1 MKIDQIDLRSHIML
15 ILTTISVLVLSSC
28 AAVPDE
34 KLAVNMKANGFS
46 RDVSSKIIINGVCEW
61 NIRRGKS
68 EAPSSYG
75 LRGHEAASK
84 YNNLLDMDC
93 IFNNDSKQELIRY
106 AKKNDYTAIYYLNYV
121 LISENASSYCNG
133 NLILYGNENIEY
145 KNKVNYRDYLVEYY
159 LFLVRVKRGV
169 CGDFRGA
176 GPYFRAA
183 IDLSADVRP
192 LY

>member
-28 AAVPDE
+28 AAVPNE
-34 KLAVNMKANGFS
+34 KLAVNMKAKGFS
-46 RDVSSKIIINGVCEW
+46 SDVSSKIIINGVCEW

-93 IFNNDSKQELIRY
+93 IFNNYSKQELIRY
-106 AKKNDYTAIYYLNYV
+106 AKKNDYTAIYALNYV

-133 NLILYGNENIEY
+133 KLILYGNENIEY